1 MPALQ
6 NLLRI
11 LPVQNALKYELAKIL
26 AKWKLYDEVEA
37 GLKEIAAGLFEV
49 IPAGIIE
56 RLSPQ
61 ELEERINGPFK
72 LEYDEFRRYIQFEGA
87 FAKQPPQQDKFWGF
101 FNSVSQA
108 VRQKILYCMSG
119 QLRLIPEQKYIIE
132 SKSADNDQAFVPKQR
147 KLLLP
152 PHDAS
157 GAFDRSTTDIM
168 KFVNSLST

>member
-1 MPALQ
+1 MF
-6 NLLRI
+6 
-11 LPVQNALKYELAKIL
+11 
-26 AKWKLYDEVEA
+26 DEVEP

-61 ELEERINGPFK
+61 ELEEKINGTFR
-72 LEYDEFRRYIQFEGA
+72 LEQDEFKRYIQFEGA

-101 FNSVSQA
+101 FNSVSQI

-119 QLRLIPEQKYIIE
+119 QLRLIPDERYIVE
-132 SKSADNDQAFVPKQR
+132 SKSPDNDQAFVPKLR

-152 PHDAS
+152 LHDIS
-157 GAFDRSTTDIM
+157 GAFDRSVNEIL
-168 KFVNSLST
+168 KFVNSIA